1 MDISEMLVG
10 KSDQLDNIDLM
21 SGPRDFTIKAVR
33 GGNTEQPLNIDLV
46 EFPRPWRPGLT
57 MRRLLAA
64 IWGPEAASYVG
75 KRVRLFRDTEVTFGK
90 AATGG
95 TRLSH
100 ASHLDATVTVWLP
113 VSRGQF
119 KEFTV
124 EPLKFDEASQGDAPS
139 NSITPDEV
147 ATETDVEALKVMW
160 RAAGPEMRAQIEAR
174 VAELNAQG
182 QD

>member
-1 MDISEMLVG
+1 MDSLDISEMLVG

-33 GGNTEQPLNIDLV
+33 GGNTEQPLNIDLA

-64 IWGPEAASYVG
+64 LWGPEASTYVG

-100 ASHLDATVTVWLP
+100 ASHIDATVKVWLP

-124 EPLKFDEASQGDAPS
+124 DPLTGDASQGQASPEP
-139 NSITPDEV
+139 TPEQV
-147 ATETDVEALKVMW
+147 ATETDVEVLKGMW
-160 RAAGPEMRAQIEAR
+160 RASSAEVQALIEAR
-174 VAELNAQG
+174 VTELRGQG
-182 QD
+182 E